1 MKGWQA
7 AAGFL
12 GVGTVISL
20 LSLIGDTTSY
30 DETKYKVAGHWADT
44 TTETAT
50 VGGKRSK
57 QASSD
62 DGDDFVGENDGGTK
76 LPPNAPSFKSKQGA
90 GRRTA
95 AATVGENDG
104 GTKLP
109 PNAPSFKSKQ
119 GRSTDDE
126 GDDFVGENDGGTK
139 LPPNAP
145 SLESKRGGRSAG
157 DDGAF
162 AGENDGGS
170 KVPPAIHHLLDTAY
184 LDELPS
190 ATTQQQNILLILAD
204 DMGYGVG
211 YQSTDLGAATPT
223 LDSLASRGVELA
235 SYYTLPSCTPARSSL
250 FTANYAANNG
260 MGYDGPGTYVIDSS
274 YGLPLGAT
282 LMSEVLKGRGYAT
295 HIVGKWNLGHAS
307 EAYLPHRRGF
317 DSFIG
322 YVGDQETYFSHEAYG
337 TDPNNGTS
345 YCDLM
350 RSNSVDGVKVGECYL
365 DEYSTDLYAR
375 RLVDVVG
382 EHATTSD
389 SPLFLYFAAQAPT
402 RPRGAAAD
410 EATAREEAMLAAL
423 VGAGDSWGKRRT
435 FAKMVMNL
443 DNNVRKVVD
452 ALAAAKLLQNTKRGA
467 GTVFEGLF
475 HVADWF
481 PTLVASAGVRATVG
495 KIDGVNQYDALF
507 DATQNAPRDEVL
519 IHLNKW
525 TPDEDHAAVTAFDA
539 APAALRWKH
548 WKLIVNEG
556 PMVVNTPAMNASWCA
571 CSLTARSS
579 TSYLFNLAND
589 KNESV
594 DVRSDRPDIYAKMV
608 AKLRVYYD
616 DAAKSAWKPE
626 GKEAAYAN
634 WRAADNFVVPWVGN
648 VSLTL
653 ADSPDKHVFTHA

>member
-76 LPPNAPSFKSKQGA
+76 LPPNAPSFKSKQ
-90 GRRTA
+90 
-95 AATVGENDG
+95 
-104 GTKLP
+104 
-109 PNAPSFKSKQ
+109 
-119 GRSTDDE
+119 
-126 GDDFVGENDGGTK
+126 
-139 LPPNAP
+139 
-145 SLESKRGGRSAG
+145 
-157 DDGAF
+157 
-162 AGENDGGS
+162 
-170 KVPPAIHHLLDTAY
+170 
-184 LDELPS
+184 
-190 ATTQQQNILLILAD
+190 
-204 DMGYGVG
+204 
-211 YQSTDLGAATPT
+211 
-223 LDSLASRGVELA
+223 
-235 SYYTLPSCTPARSSL
+235 
-250 FTANYAANNG
+250 
-260 MGYDGPGTYVIDSS
+260 
-274 YGLPLGAT
+274 
-282 LMSEVLKGRGYAT
+282 
-295 HIVGKWNLGHAS
+295 
-307 EAYLPHRRGF
+307 
-317 DSFIG
+317 
-322 YVGDQETYFSHEAYG
+322 
-337 TDPNNGTS
+337 
-345 YCDLM
+345 
-350 RSNSVDGVKVGECYL
+350 
-365 DEYSTDLYAR
+365 
-375 RLVDVVG
+375 
-382 EHATTSD
+382 
-389 SPLFLYFAAQAPT
+389 
-402 RPRGAAAD
+402 
-410 EATAREEAMLAAL
+410 AMLAAL

-452 ALAAAKLLQNTKRGA
+452 ALAAAKLLQNTVVAFASDNGGCPRDGGSNWPLRGTKFSQYEGGVRVPAFLWSSTLQKRGA

-481 PTLVASAGVRATVG
+481 PTLVASAGVQATVG

-507 DATQNAPRDEVL
+507 DTTQDAPRDELL

-525 TPDEDHAAVTAFDA
+525 TPGADHAAVTAFDA

-548 WKLIVNEG
+548 WKLIMNEG

-571 CSLTARSS
+571 CSLTAHSS

-653 ADSPDKHVFTHA
+653 ADSPDKLVFTHA

>member
-76 LPPNAPSFKSKQGA
+76 LPPNAPSF
-90 GRRTA
+90 
-95 AATVGENDG
+95 E
-104 GTKLP
+104 
-109 PNAPSFKSKQ
+109 SKQ
-119 GRSTDDE
+119 GRSTDD
-126 GDDFVGENDGGTK
+126 GDDD
-139 LPPNAP
+139 
-145 SLESKRGGRSAG
+145 
-157 DDGAF
+157 F

-204 DMGYGVG
+204 DMGYNDVG

-350 RSNSVDGVKVGECYL
+350 RSNSIDGVKVGECYL

-389 SPLFLYFAAQAPT
+389 SPLFLYFAAQAPHA
-402 RPRGAAAD
+402 PL
-410 EATAREEAMLAAL
+410 EEPPPMNATAPQEAMLAAL

-452 ALAAAKLLQNTKRGA
+452 ALAAAKLLQNTVVAFASDNGGCPRDGGSNWPLRGTKFSQYEGGVRVPAFLWSSTLQKRGA

-481 PTLVASAGVRATVG
+481 PTLVASAGVQATVG

-507 DATQNAPRDEVL
+507 DTTQDAPRDELL

-525 TPDEDHAAVTAFDA
+525 TPGADHAAVTAFDA

-548 WKLIVNEG
+548 WKLIMNEG

-571 CSLTARSS
+571 CSLTAHSS

-653 ADSPDKHVFTHA
+653 ADSPDKLVFTHA

>member
-76 LPPNAPSFKSKQGA
+76 LPPNAPSFKSKQG
-90 GRRTA
+90 
-95 AATVGENDG
+95 
-104 GTKLP
+104 
-109 PNAPSFKSKQ
+109 
-119 GRSTDDE
+119 RSTDDG
-126 GDDFVGENDGGTK
+126 GDD
-139 LPPNAP
+139 
-145 SLESKRGGRSAG
+145 
-157 DDGAF
+157 F

-204 DMGYGVG
+204 DMGYNDVG

-389 SPLFLYFAAQAPT
+389 SPLFLYFAAQAPHA
-402 RPRGAAAD
+402 PL
-410 EATAREEAMLAAL
+410 EEPPPMNATAPQEAMLAAL

-452 ALAAAKLLQNTKRGA
+452 ALAAAKLLQNTVVAFASDNGGCPRDGGSNWPLRGTKFSQYEGGVRVPAFLWSSTLQKRGA

-481 PTLVASAGVRATVG
+481 PTLVASAGVQATVG

-525 TPDEDHAAVTAFDA
+525 TPGADHAAVTAFDA

-571 CSLTARSS
+571 CSLTAHSS

-653 ADSPDKHVFTHA
+653 ADSPDKLVFTHA

>member
-76 LPPNAPSFKSKQGA
+76 LPPNAPSFESKQG
-90 GRRTA
+90 
-95 AATVGENDG
+95 
-104 GTKLP
+104 
-109 PNAPSFKSKQ
+109 
-119 GRSTDDE
+119 GRSTDDD
-126 GDDFVGENDGGTK
+126 GDD
-139 LPPNAP
+139 
-145 SLESKRGGRSAG
+145 
-157 DDGAF
+157 F

-204 DMGYGVG
+204 DMGYNDVG

-307 EAYLPHRRGF
+307 EAYLPHMRGF

-350 RSNSVDGVKVGECYL
+350 RSNSIDGVKVGECYL

-389 SPLFLYFAAQAPT
+389 SPLFLYFAAQAPHA
-402 RPRGAAAD
+402 PL
-410 EATAREEAMLAAL
+410 EEPPPMNATAPQEAMLAAL

-452 ALAAAKLLQNTKRGA
+452 ALAAAKLLQNTVVAFASDNGGCPRDGGSNWPLRGTKFSQYEGGVRVPAFLWSSTLQKRGA

-481 PTLVASAGVRATVG
+481 PTLVASAGVQATVG

-507 DATQNAPRDEVL
+507 DTTQDAPRDEVL

-525 TPDEDHAAVTAFDA
+525 TPGADHAAVTAFDA

-548 WKLIVNEG
+548 WKLIMNEG

-571 CSLTARSS
+571 CSLTAHSS

-653 ADSPDKHVFTHA
+653 ADSPDKLVFTHA

>member
-76 LPPNAPSFKSKQGA
+76 LPPNAPSF
-90 GRRTA
+90 
-95 AATVGENDG
+95 
-104 GTKLP
+104 
-109 PNAPSFKSKQ
+109 
-119 GRSTDDE
+119 
-126 GDDFVGENDGGTK
+126 
-139 LPPNAP
+139 
-145 SLESKRGGRSAG
+145 ESKRGGRSTDDGG
-157 DDGAF
+157 DDF

-204 DMGYGVG
+204 DMGYNDVG

-307 EAYLPHRRGF
+307 EAYLPHMRGF

-350 RSNSVDGVKVGECYL
+350 RSNSIDGVKVGECYL

-389 SPLFLYFAAQAPT
+389 SPLFLYFAAQAPHA
-402 RPRGAAAD
+402 PL
-410 EATAREEAMLAAL
+410 EEPPPMNATAPQEAMLAAL

-452 ALAAAKLLQNTKRGA
+452 ALAAAKLLQNTVVAFASDNGGCPRDGGSNWPLRGTKFSQYEGGVRVPAFLWSSTLQKRGA

-481 PTLVASAGVRATVG
+481 PTLVASAGVQATVG

-507 DATQNAPRDEVL
+507 DTTQDAPRDELL

-525 TPDEDHAAVTAFDA
+525 TPGADHAAVTAFDA

-548 WKLIVNEG
+548 WKLIMNEG

-571 CSLTARSS
+571 CSLTAHSS

-653 ADSPDKHVFTHA
+653 ADSPDKLVFTHA

>member
-20 LSLIGDTTSY
+20 VSLIGDTTSY

-76 LPPNAPSFKSKQGA
+76 LPPNAPSFESKQG
-90 GRRTA
+90 
-95 AATVGENDG
+95 
-104 GTKLP
+104 
-109 PNAPSFKSKQ
+109 
-119 GRSTDDE
+119 GRSTDDD
-126 GDDFVGENDGGTK
+126 GDD
-139 LPPNAP
+139 
-145 SLESKRGGRSAG
+145 
-157 DDGAF
+157 F

-204 DMGYGVG
+204 DMGYNDVG

-307 EAYLPHRRGF
+307 EAYLPHMRGF

-350 RSNSVDGVKVGECYL
+350 RSNSIDGVKVGECYL

-389 SPLFLYFAAQAPT
+389 SPLFLYFAAQAPHA
-402 RPRGAAAD
+402 PL
-410 EATAREEAMLAAL
+410 EEPPPMNATAPQEAMLAAL

-443 DNNVRKVVD
+443 DNNIRKVVD
-452 ALAAAKLLQNTKRGA
+452 ALAAAKLLQNTVVAFASDNGGCPRDGGSNWPLRGTKFSQYEGGVRVPAFLWSSTLQKRGA

-481 PTLVASAGVRATVG
+481 PTLVASAGVQATVG

-507 DATQNAPRDEVL
+507 DTTQDAPRDEVL

-525 TPDEDHAAVTAFDA
+525 TPGADHAAVTAFDA

-548 WKLIVNEG
+548 WKLIMNEG

-571 CSLTARSS
+571 CSLTAHSS

-653 ADSPDKHVFTHA
+653 ADSPDKLVFTHA

>member
-76 LPPNAPSFKSKQGA
+76 LPPNAPSFESKQG
-90 GRRTA
+90 
-95 AATVGENDG
+95 
-104 GTKLP
+104 
-109 PNAPSFKSKQ
+109 
-119 GRSTDDE
+119 GRSTDDD
-126 GDDFVGENDGGTK
+126 GDD
-139 LPPNAP
+139 
-145 SLESKRGGRSAG
+145 
-157 DDGAF
+157 F

-204 DMGYGVG
+204 DMGYNDVG

-307 EAYLPHRRGF
+307 EAYLPHMRGF

-350 RSNSVDGVKVGECYL
+350 RSNSIDGVKVGECYL

-389 SPLFLYFAAQAPT
+389 SPLFLYFAAQAPHA
-402 RPRGAAAD
+402 PL
-410 EATAREEAMLAAL
+410 EEPPPMNATAPQEAMLAAL

-443 DNNVRKVVD
+443 DNNIRKVVD
-452 ALAAAKLLQNTKRGA
+452 ALAAAKLLQNTVVAFASDNGGCPRDGGSNWPLRGTKFSQYEGGVRVPAFLWSSTLQKRGA

-481 PTLVASAGVRATVG
+481 PTLVASAGVQATVG

-507 DATQNAPRDEVL
+507 DTTQDAPRDEVL

-525 TPDEDHAAVTAFDA
+525 TPGADHAAVTAFDA

-548 WKLIVNEG
+548 WKLIMNEG

-571 CSLTARSS
+571 CSLTAHSS

-653 ADSPDKHVFTHA
+653 ADSPDKLVFTHA

>member
-76 LPPNAPSFKSKQGA
+76 LPPNAPSFKSKQG
-90 GRRTA
+90 GRSTDDDGDDF
-95 AATVGENDG
+95 VGENDG

-139 LPPNAP
+139 LPRTP
-145 SLESKRGGRSAG
+145 SFEVGGGRSA
-157 DDGAF
+157 DDDDAF

-204 DMGYGVG
+204 DMGYNDAG

-223 LDSLASRGVELA
+223 LDSLASRGL
-235 SYYTLPSCTPARSSL
+235 LRP
-250 FTANYAANNG
+250 
-260 MGYDGPGTYVIDSS
+260 
-274 YGLPLGAT
+274 PLGAT

-389 SPLFLYFAAQAPT
+389 SPLFLYFAAQAPHA
-402 RPRGAAAD
+402 PL
-410 EATAREEAMLAAL
+410 EEPPPMNATAPQEAMLAAL

-452 ALAAAKLLQNTKRGA
+452 ALAAAKLLQNTVVAFASDNGGCPRDGGSNWPLRGTKFSQYEGGVRVPAFLWSSTLQKRGA

-475 HVADWF
+475 HAADWF
-481 PTLVASAGVRATVG
+481 STLVA
-495 KIDGVNQYDALF
+495 
-507 DATQNAPRDEVL
+507 
-519 IHLNKW
+519 
-525 TPDEDHAAVTAFDA
+525 
-539 APAALRWKH
+539 PAASGR
-548 WKLIVNEG
+548 
-556 PMVVNTPAMNASWCA
+556 P
-571 CSLTARSS
+571 S

-648 VSLTL
+648 VLTL
-653 ADSPDKHVFTHA
+653 ADSPTSSSSPA

>member
-1 MKGWQA
+1 
-7 AAGFL
+7 
-12 GVGTVISL
+12 
-20 LSLIGDTTSY
+20 
-30 DETKYKVAGHWADT
+30 
-44 TTETAT
+44 
-50 VGGKRSK
+50 
-57 QASSD
+57 
-62 DGDDFVGENDGGTK
+62 
-76 LPPNAPSFKSKQGA
+76 
-90 GRRTA
+90 
-95 AATVGENDG
+95 
-104 GTKLP
+104 
-109 PNAPSFKSKQ
+109 
-119 GRSTDDE
+119 
-126 GDDFVGENDGGTK
+126 
-139 LPPNAP
+139 
-145 SLESKRGGRSAG
+145 
-157 DDGAF
+157 
-162 AGENDGGS
+162 
-170 KVPPAIHHLLDTAY
+170 
-184 LDELPS
+184 
-190 ATTQQQNILLILAD
+190 
-204 DMGYGVG
+204 MGYNDVG

-389 SPLFLYFAAQAPT
+389 SPLFLYFAAQAPHA
-402 RPRGAAAD
+402 PL
-410 EATAREEAMLAAL
+410 EEPPPMNATAPQEAMLAAL

-452 ALAAAKLLQNTKRGA
+452 ALAAAKLLQNTVVAFASDNGGCPRDGGSNWPLRGTKFSQYEGGVRVPAFLWSSTLQKRGA

-481 PTLVASAGVRATVG
+481 PTLVASAGVQATVG

-525 TPDEDHAAVTAFDA
+525 TPGADHAAVTAFDA

-571 CSLTARSS
+571 CSLTAHSS

-653 ADSPDKHVFTHA
+653 ADSPDKLVFTHA